1 MKKFIRFHPKDLL
14 GKCFQKQGLFK
25 DEKKSENMVG
35 SNIEIFLRMQKHKAE
50 DMVMNDIKVF
60 LKMENK
66 VLLSIG
72 KNAIKYGR

>member
-1 MKKFIRFHPKDLL
+1 
-14 GKCFQKQGLFK
+14 
-25 DEKKSENMVG
+25 MVG
-35 SNIEIFLRMQKHKAE
+35 SNIEIFLRMQKHKTE
-50 DMVMNDIKVF
+50 NMVMNDIKVF